1 VIFPFI
7 LLNVIEDFVLVNSEF
22 STSTIARTVRSLHA
36 KGTELAILFQAVS
49 VEQFDETR
57 A

>member
-1 VIFPFI
+1 LPG
-7 LLNVIEDFVLVNSEF
+7 LFVAFMQN
-22 STSTIARTVRSLHA
+22 A